1 MDKKGSELVL
11 EKIRKSA
18 HNGMV
23 AGIVLAVLFG
33 PVSLFG
39 IFMTIRDGFEDYSVM
54 FIIFAAILALGIVL
68 IVINKKKVND
78 PTQSGVIKRN
88 PNILEMAD
96 ELIDNKVYEDQF
108 LILSPRIIANA
119 LDITQISYTDEVFLV
134 YVYIHRTNG
143 VIDTKQ
149 LKLETAHGMM
159 GFNIIRK
166 KDEEVDYLMRNVLT
180 HCRYARAGY
189 TKESLAYL
197 NQMRE
202 LWKRDQAAKSNT
214 PNI

>member
-1 MDKKGSELVL
+1 MDKKGRDLVM
-11 EKIRKSA
+11 EKIHKSA
-18 HNGMV
+18 HNTFV
-23 AGIVLAVLFG
+23 AGIIFCVLFG

-39 IFMTIRDGFEDYSVM
+39 IFMTIKNGFEEYSIM
-54 FIIFAAILALGIVL
+54 FIFFALFLALGIFL
-68 IVINKKKVND
+68 IVSQRKILND
-78 PTQSGVIKRN
+78 PTRSKVIKNN

-119 LDITQISYTDEVFLV
+119 ADITQISYTDEVFLV

-143 VIDTKQ
+143 VMDTKQ

-166 KDEEVDYLMRNVLT
+166 KDEEVNVLMNNVLS